1 MKYPILS
8 LLLTICLFVSTNVDA
23 QQVPVSTSF
32 EATAS
37 AWIEAYGFHK
47 SARCFNVDV
56 DWIVKNEGVRVK
68 SWSLESIDNTPEI
81 AWASWYKVRFYAEL
95 INPMDTANFVEYRS
109 FAWENNRLEGLEITG
124 LVPVIAREFGLGSEY
139 YTGEM
144 NRDFWQRRVARI
156 EYQYASDELKSGRL
170 FFAKDQ
176 SLILFFADSDLTPEV
191 RAENKMK
198 EEIKKLEQAKQEV
211 SDKLNNLGDVRGHLF
226 DDYLYC
232 FAAEYQ
238 MDYSPGYPS
247 EAFTTPTTT
256 FSFFVSNKR
265 MVKDSDLTQFG
276 RKTVADGASLIG
288 IELVD
293 SVKTEDY
300 FLNGVRLD
308 GFGFPEQIFASEE
321 NALHL
326 EYNKLYSEYKPIYLA
341 KETWFM
347 IPEEKWGACAD
358 LVQERCTGVSLPS
371 ISMDIP
377 KKQTIKNGEYVYGN
391 IPGTVIFGKDQISYD
406 GLKIESEGGG
416 MYKFYDTSVDPVI
429 DSRPL
434 FVVGYEPKYGTFE
447 MIPTNLYYGTAVEMT
462 QGSPIRCS
470 PGAIK
475 TYVTIDG
482 NVFIAKAV
490 RDVAYEMEAEKL
502 RKEEEERERRN
513 KEFLAT
519 IAQTHGQKYVDAF
532 NRLDIIVGMPEEL
545 AVLLMNEYYL
555 IKNTSS
561 SSSGTLYQCES
572 RFESNS
578 GLWITI
584 SSGKVTYISTF

>member
-8 LLLTICLFVSTNVDA
+8 LLLTICLFVSTNINA
-23 QQVPVSTSF
+23 QQVPVSTTF
-32 EATAS
+32 EMTAS
-37 AWIEAYGFHK
+37 AWIEAYGFNK
-47 SARCFNVDV
+47 SARCYNLDV

-109 FAWENNRLEGLEITG
+109 FAKENNRLEGLEITG
-124 LVPVIAREFGLGSEY
+124 LVPQIAREYGLGSEY

-156 EYQYASDELKSGRL
+156 EYQDASDELKSGRL

-358 LVQERCTGVSLPS
+358 LVQDRCTGVSLPS

-377 KKQTIKNGEYVYGN
+377 KKQTIKNGEYVNVN
-391 IPGTVIFGKDQISYD
+391 IPGTVIFGKDQISFD
-406 GLKIESEGGG
+406 GLKIESKGGG

-434 FVVGYEPKYGTFE
+434 LVVGYEPKYGTFE
-447 MIPTNLYYGTAVEMT
+447 MIPTNLSYGTAVEMT

>member
-1 MKYPILS
+1 MKHPISS
-8 LLLTICLFVSTNVDA
+8 LLLSICLFVFTNIKA
-23 QQVPVSTSF
+23 QQVAISTTF
-32 EATAS
+32 EATAAAWDEAFPES
-37 AWIEAYGFHK
+37 ATFWNKY
-47 SARCFNVDV
+47 
-56 DWIVKNEGVRVK
+56 DWLGQGLGIQVE
-68 SWSLESIDNTPEI
+68 SWQLESIDNCPEI
-81 AWASWYKVRFYAEL
+81 AWASFHNVQWS
-95 INPMDTANFVEYRS
+95 IDFVDPADET
-109 FAWENNRLEGLEITG
+109 EITDVAGIVENLQNGSLYWSG
-124 LVPVIAREFGLGSEY
+124 LWKNGAVQY
-139 YTGEM
+139 YTGEL

-156 EYQYASDELKSGRL
+156 EYRGSIDSENILSGRL
-170 FFAKDQ
+170 FFSKETN
-176 SLILFFADSDLTPEV
+176 LIAFYADSDLTPEV

-198 EEIKKLEQAKQEV
+198 EEMKKLEQAKKEV
-211 SDKLNNLGDVRGHLF
+211 SDKLDNLGDFRGHLF
-226 DDYLYC
+226 DNYLYC

-265 MVKDSDLTQFG
+265 MVEGSELTQFG
-276 RKTVADGASLIG
+276 RENVADAASLIG

-293 SVKTEDY
+293 SVKTEEY

-326 EYNKLYSEYKPIYLA
+326 EYNKLYNEYKPIYLEQ
-341 KETWFM
+341 ETWFM
-347 IPEEKWGACAD
+347 IPEDKWEACEE
-358 LVQERCTGVSLPS
+358 LVRNRCTGVSLPA

-377 KKQTIKNGEYVYGN
+377 TKQTIKNGEYVYGD
-391 IPGTVIFGKDQISYD
+391 IPGTVIFGKEQISYD
-406 GLKIESEGGG
+406 GLKIESAGDG
-416 MYKFYDTSVDPVI
+416 MYKFYNTTVDPVI

-434 FVVGYEPKYGTFE
+434 FVIGYEPNYGTFE

-462 QGSPIRCS
+462 KGSPIRCS

-475 TYVTIDG
+475 TYVAIDG
-482 NVFIAKAV
+482 NVFIAQAV
-490 RDVAYEMEAEKL
+490 RDVAYEIEAEKL
-502 RKEEEERERRN
+502 RKEEEEREQRN

-519 IAQTHGQKYVDAF
+519 IARTHGQKYVDAF

-545 AVLLMNEYYL
+545 AALLMNEYYF

-561 SSSGTLYQCES
+561 ASSGTLYQCES
-572 RFESNS
+572 RFEANS

-584 SSGKVTYISTF
+584 SSGKVTYISTY